1 MRETAMPE
9 PGKRFSR
16 LGQFRLVRLQVVNW
30 GTFPGYRDLPVDER
44 GVLFTGPSGSG
55 KSQLLDAHS
64 VALLPFRDQR
74 FNASADLTARGSRQA
89 ARTIVDYV
97 RGRWSEND
105 DEHGQAQA
113 RYLRGGRPTW
123 SAVGATYD
131 DGLGAVITGVVVRWF
146 AGTDTDASKLQ
157 AMHLVHDGHFDLRA
171 LETWAQDGF
180 SAARLQQSFPP
191 PVTAY
196 PKSETDYTAAL
207 VRRFG
212 LGTSAKAALAL
223 LGKAKALKNVGDL
236 NLFIRDNML
245 DVPATFS
252 AAKTMTEV
260 FTPLDEA
267 FRTAERAYEQQ
278 QVLSPVPAAWAAY
291 RGARDEMAIVE
302 SLESGVADAW
312 LRNIHIGLI
321 EAELQRIAEARP
333 GLQQRLADLRD
344 RRREARDEYRS
355 LDDQVRREGAE
366 LEQMEEALQR
376 ASAQQTARL
385 NAYRL
390 YSALAERAGLVP
402 PQDHDA
408 FLATATALPGLL
420 ETLATRRD
428 DLQPTRREAT
438 LAAGQAARLHRD
450 KAAELA
456 QLRATGA
463 LIPPGPLDRRAA
475 IARAVGIEPAALPY
489 AAELID
495 VATGEERWRPAAEKV
510 LRGFGLRLLVPQDLR
525 DKVAAYIDSRDMRGV
540 VDYSIVT
547 AASAHQ
553 PRSVPGT
560 LAAKLTV
567 TAGHA
572 VSQWLLAQVTTQ
584 FSHACVEDVAALPG
598 HTLAVTVSG
607 TVKQRGNHYR
617 KDDRSEFTSPSSWI
631 LGGSAAAK
639 IEALEAETVRLEAAA
654 SAAAA
659 AEAGLDEKWQAVT
672 SALDAAA
679 QLQGYGS
686 WADLDHWAPARTASD
701 LGERIAQARASDVN
715 LQALRDKRDAAE
727 AAWESLGLACKEAE
741 QRITEGDIR
750 STALKADL
758 DLEQRRGT
766 SGGPRQVGDDARDYL
781 TAVCG
786 GLTMP
791 ETADGMPRLQR
802 DLTAELA
809 ARKRASGQNQ
819 QAAAV
824 TLSTAIGQY
833 LARWRD
839 SAPDDTG
846 DVDRSAGDF
855 AALHEEISR
864 RRLPEAMTRFQ
875 RMITEDMVPSVGV
888 LYRTIETEAAA
899 IRARMATVNAG
910 LRRVEFNEGSRLQI
924 AWTTRQ
930 FDSAREFRQ
939 AVDDLHRHAGAAQ
952 GSPEAALAQFARIRA
967 FMARFT
973 GEDPDSAR
981 WRDTVLDVRLSCTF
995 YGREERPDGTTLH
1008 TYRNTAAGS
1017 GGEQEKLVAFCLAA
1031 ALSYSLGDAATGGE
1045 PRFAPLMLDEAF
1057 SKSDETFAS
1066 QALAAFD
1073 EFGFQLIMAAP
1084 IRMSGVLEP
1093 FIGQAVLVEK
1103 RVTSDGARSA
1113 AAWATFGQLA
1123 ARRDA
1128 DDANAAS

>member
-1 MRETAMPE
+1 MPE
-9 PGKRFSR
+9 PGNEPGKRHSR
-16 LGQFRLVRLQVVNW
+16 LGQFRLARLQVVNW

-123 SAVGATYD
+123 SAVAASYD
-131 DGLGAVITGVVVRWF
+131 DGRGAVVTGAVVRWF
-146 AGTDTDASKLQ
+146 AGTETDASKLQ
-157 AMHLVHDGHFDLRA
+157 AMHLVHNGHFDLRA
-171 LETWAQDGF
+171 LEAWAQDGF

-196 PKSETDYTAAL
+196 PKSETDYTAIL
-207 VRRFG
+207 VRRLG
-212 LGTSAKAALAL
+212 LGPSAKAALAL

-236 NLFIRDNML
+236 NLFIRENML

-252 AAKTMTEV
+252 AAQTMTEV

-267 FRTAERAYEQQ
+267 FRTAERAYQQ
-278 QVLSPVPAAWAAY
+278 QKVLSPVPAAWAAY
-291 RGARDEMAIVE
+291 RRACGEAATVE
-302 SLESGVADAW
+302 SLENGAVEAW
-312 LRNIHIGLI
+312 LRMVRVGLL
-321 EAELQRIAEARP
+321 EAELERIAAARP
-333 GLQQRLADLRD
+333 GLAVRLADLKARH
-344 RRREARDEYRS
+344 REARGEYRS
-355 LDDQVRREGAE
+355 LDGQVRREGAE
-366 LEQMEEALQR
+366 LDQMEEALER
-376 ASAQQTARL
+376 ATAQQAGRL

-390 YSALAERAGLVP
+390 YRALVERAGLVP
-402 PQDHDA
+402 PQDQDA
-408 FLATATALPGLL
+408 FLAVRAARPGLL
-420 ETLATRRD
+420 ETLTAGRE
-428 DLQPTRREAT
+428 DLQPRRREAT
-438 LAAGQAARLHRD
+438 LAAGQAAGRHRD

-456 QLRATGA
+456 RLRATGA
-463 LIPPGPLDRRAA
+463 LVPPGPLARRAA
-475 IARAVGIEPAALPY
+475 IAQATGTDPGALPY

-495 VATGEERWRPAAEKV
+495 VAGGEERWRPAAEKV
-510 LRGFGLRLLVPQDLR
+510 LRGFGLRLLVPQELR
-525 DKVAAYIDSRDMRGV
+525 EKVAVYIDEHDMRGV

-553 PRSVPGT
+553 PRPAPGS

-567 TAGHA
+567 TAGHGA
-572 VSQWLLAQVTTQ
+572 SQWLLAQVTTQ
-584 FSHACVEDVAALPG
+584 FSHACVENTAALQG
-598 HTLAVTVSG
+598 HALAVTVSG
-607 TVKQRGNHYR
+607 TVKQRGSHYR
-617 KDDRSEFTSPSSWI
+617 KDDRPELTSPSSWI

-639 IEALEAETVRLEAAA
+639 IEALEAETARLEAEAQ
-654 SAAAA
+654 AAAA
-659 AEAGLDEKWQAVT
+659 AEADLEEQWQAVA
-672 SALDAAA
+672 SALGAAS
-679 QLQGYGS
+679 QLEGYAS
-686 WADLDHWAPARTASD
+686 WTDLDHWAPARTARD
-701 LGERIAQARASDVN
+701 LAERIAQARASDVN
-715 LQALRDKRDAAE
+715 LQGLRDKRDEAE
-727 AAWESLGLACKEAE
+727 AAWESLGLACREAD
-741 QRITEGDIR
+741 QRITDGDTR
-750 STALKADL
+750 AAVLAGDL
-758 DLEQRRGT
+758 DREQ
-766 SGGPRQVGDDARDYL
+766 GGPRDVPDDARDYL
-781 TAVCG
+781 NAVCG
-786 GLTMP
+786 GLAIP
-791 ETADGMPRLQR
+791 ETVDEMPRLQR
-802 DLTAELA
+802 DLAAELA
-809 ARKRASGQNQ
+809 ARKKAADQDQ
-819 QAAAV
+819 QAALAALHTAV
-824 TLSTAIGQY
+824 GQY

-846 DVDRSAGDF
+846 DIERSGGDF

-888 LYRTIETEAAA
+888 LHRTIETEAAA
-899 IRARMATVNAG
+899 IRTRMTTVNAG
-910 LRRVEFNEGSRLQI
+910 LRRAEFNEGTQLQI
-924 AWTTRQ
+924 AWAARQ

-939 AVDDLHRHAGAAQ
+939 AVDDLHRHAGATQ
-952 GSPEAALAQFARIRA
+952 GSPEAALDQFGRIRTL
-967 FMARFT
+967 MARFT
-973 GEDPDSAR
+973 SDDADSAR
-981 WRDTVLDVRLSCTF
+981 WRDTVLDVRLSYTF
-995 YGREERPDGTTLH
+995 YGREERSDGTTLR

-1084 IRMSGVLEP
+1084 IRMAGVLEP

-1103 RVTSDGARSA
+1103 RVTADGARSA
-1113 AAWATFGQLA
+1113 AVSATFGQLA
-1123 ARRDA
+1123 ARRLEPA
-1128 DDANAAS
+1128 DQEDR